1 MGTNPHDSMSLLITG
16 GCRCGNIRYNA
27 GKLIA
32 DNILFIC
39 HCSMCPDKTYDKA
52 KEYAPGMA
60 FVAVP
65 KFTYEKGFEYVD
77 TARSSS
83 FAQRGRSK
91 CCDFGLTMQYDC
103 EKETTWVTLDSIDED
118 NKEAIFAACS
128 KSHIHVEGL
137 AEEDMP
143 VKASDGIN
151 AYDSWQ
157 PWLQA
162 IDPHRRASELPSVCF
177 TCFQLKHACD
187 CNTPTNTETKV

>member
-1 MGTNPHDSMSLLITG
+1 MTSLLVTG
-16 GCRCGNIRYNA
+16 GCRCGSIRYNA
-27 GKLIA
+27 GKLLA
-32 DNILFIC
+32 DNVLFIC
-39 HCSMCPDKTYDKA
+39 HCSMCPDKSYVGA

-65 KFTYEKGFEYVD
+65 KFSYAQGYEHVD
-77 TARSSS
+77 TVRSSP

-91 CCDFGLTMQYDC
+91 CCNMGLTMQYDC
-103 EKETTWVTLDSIDED
+103 ELETTWVTLDSLDD
-118 NKEAIFAACS
+118 KEAIFNECN
-128 KSHIHVEGL
+128 KSHIHVHALKGMREKDL
-137 AEEDMP
+137 P

-177 TCFQLKHACD
+177 TCFQLKQLCN
-187 CNTPTNTETKV
+187 CNTPANAEVKAS